1 MKRSDIFVGTL
12 LLLLGTA
19 FLLRNLRI
27 IDFHLSTWWPTLLIV
42 WVVASVLSNRR
53 LTFGNFVLL
62 ILGVVLQI
70 LKLKGLSFKA
80 IIPYWPVLLI
90 LAGIWLIAKNFV
102 PSRLK
107 PINESSELDLMAF
120 LGSSERRIR
129 SRMKEPGRI
138 NVFFGSA
145 EVDLTEAE
153 PVAERVEVEVTVWFG
168 SVEMRIPTDWE
179 VAFEV
184 KTFLASAEDRTKPK
198 MGILRKKLVVKGFLC
213 FGSLEVVN

>member
-27 IDFHLSTWWPTLLIV
+27 IDFHFSSWWPTLLVI
-42 WVVASVLSNRR
+42 WAVASVISTRR
-53 LTFGNFVLL
+53 LTFGNLFLF

-80 IIPYWPVLLI
+80 IIPYWPALLI
-90 LAGIWLIAKNFV
+90 LAGIWLIAKNFI

-107 PINESSELDLMAF
+107 PVNETAELDLMAF

-129 SRMKEPGRI
+129 SKMKEPGKV
-138 NVFFGSA
+138 NVLFGSA

-153 PVAERVEVEVTVWFG
+153 PAMERVEVEVTVWFG
-168 SVEMRIPTDWE
+168 SVEMRIPKDWE

-184 KTFLASAEDRTKPK
+184 KTFLASAQDRTKPK